1 VDARGRHPR
10 GHHVAR
16 HRDGVARRRVFG
28 HPAVI
33 PALRAYLKIVAVKK
47 PVVEIR
53 YESSQFSFTVGLNKR
68 FYY

>member
-1 VDARGRHPR
+1 V
-10 GHHVAR
+10 
-16 HRDGVARRRVFG
+16 
-28 HPAVI
+28 PASTVI
-33 PALRAYLKIVAVKK
+33 PAPRAYLKIVAVKK